1 MSASAAIECRAGD
14 RMPRHLLYEAA
25 SVLMTRTRK
34 WSRLRAWS
42 IAVTKPRGMKRA
54 AVAVARKLA
63 VIMHRIWVTAG
74 EFEFG
79 SPPATIAA

>member
-25 SVLMTRTRK
+25 STRTRK